1 MKHLKEMKEAFLD
14 KNDKLAERLKNLEEE
29 IKREEMNNK
38 NKRHKIDI
46 LKREY
51 EEINERFQLYKEQTT
66 KQVKE

>member
-1 MKHLKEMKEAFLD
+1 MEKFVKG
-14 KNDKLAERLKNLEEE
+14 LEEE

-51 EEINERFQLYKEQTT
+51 DEINQRFHLYKDQTQKQIKDLET
-66 KQVKE
+66 KLYNEKHTKVILD